1 MPVRGSLLL
10 VSAAALAL
18 AACSENSSESA
29 EAITTMDVAE
39 EASADMAAPPPPP
52 APQSEAGEAM
62 ADGGAETASA
72 LPEIPAA
79 APKIAYVYSYGFRVA
94 RDEIAPLQE
103 RHADMCIKLG
113 PLTCQIRSL
122 QQNGAEDDYGYGEL
136 QLSVAAD
143 KAREFGRELVAA
155 TEKAGGDQVSST
167 IEGEDLS
174 KQIVDTEARLRSREV
189 LRDRLM
195 EVLRTRKGSVQELV
209 EAERGVAQVN
219 EEIDQARSW
228 LQEMRGRVAYSRIT
242 VTYQSEGA
250 GPGGFF
256 EPIRKAIGSIGPVA
270 GNVIGGLILLL
281 TIFLPCGLVG
291 FGLWMLFKRLQR
303 REDAPETK
311 GDGTAE

>member
-1 MPVRGSLLL
+1 MALRSSLLL

-18 AACSENSSESA
+18 AACSDNSSYETA
-29 EAITTMDVAE
+29 EAVTTMDVAE
-39 EASADMAAPPPPP
+39 EPMADAAPPPPP
-52 APQSEAGEAM
+52 AIAEAEAGS
-62 ADGGAETASA
+62 DSSETSS
-72 LPEIPAA
+72 LPAIPAA

-113 PLTCQIRSL
+113 PLTCQVHSL

-242 VTYQSEGA
+242 VTYQSQGA
-250 GPGGFF
+250 GPGGFV
-256 EPIRKAIGSIGPVA
+256 EPIRRAVSSIGPVA

-281 TIFLPCGLVG
+281 TIFLPLGLIG
-291 FGLWMLFKRLQR
+291 YGLWRLFRWLRR
-303 REDAPETK
+303 REES
-311 GDGTAE
+311 TASTD

>member
-1 MPVRGSLLL
+1 MAFRSSLLL
-10 VSAAALAL
+10 VSAAALAV
-18 AACSENSSESA
+18 AACSDNSASETT
-29 EAITTMDVAE
+29 EAVTTMDVAE
-39 EASADMAAPPPPP
+39 ADAMEAPMAE
-52 APQSEAGEAM
+52 SSAGEAISTP
-62 ADGGAETASA
+62 D
-72 LPEIPAA
+72 
-79 APKIAYVYSYGFRVA
+79 FRVA
-94 RDEIAPLQE
+94 RDQIAPLQE

-113 PLTCQIRSL
+113 PLTCQVRSL

-155 TEKAGGDQVSST
+155 TEKAGGDQVASS

-228 LQEMRGRVAYSRIT
+228 LQEMRGRVAYSRVT

-256 EPIRKAIGSIGPVA
+256 EPIRKSIGSIGPVA
-270 GNVIGGLILLL
+270 GTVIGGMIVLL
-281 TIFLPCGLVG
+281 TIFGPIALVV
-291 FGLWMLFKRLQR
+291 FGLWLLLKRIRR
-303 REDAPETK
+303 REETVEK
-311 GDGTAE
+311 AD

>member
-1 MPVRGSLLL
+1 MAFRSSLLL
-10 VSAAALAL
+10 VSAAALAV
-18 AACSENSSESA
+18 AACSDNSASETT
-29 EAITTMDVAE
+29 EAVTTMDVAE
-39 EASADMAAPPPPP
+39 ADAMEAPMAE
-52 APQSEAGEAM
+52 SSAGEAISTP
-62 ADGGAETASA
+62 D
-72 LPEIPAA
+72 IPAA

-94 RDEIAPLQE
+94 RDQIAPLQE

-113 PLTCQIRSL
+113 PLTCQVRSL

-155 TEKAGGDQVSST
+155 TEKAGGDQVASS

-242 VTYQSEGA
+242 VTYQSQGA
-250 GPGGFF
+250 GPGGFV
-256 EPIRKAIGSIGPVA
+256 EPIRRAVSSIGPVA

-281 TIFLPCGLVG
+281 TIFLPLGLIG
-291 FGLWMLFKRLQR
+291 YGLWRLFRWLRR
-303 REDAPETK
+303 REGSAASKD
-311 GDGTAE
+311 

>member
-1 MPVRGSLLL
+1 MPARPSLLF

-18 AACSENSSESA
+18 PLGLAACSESESYETVEAVTTADIA
-29 EAITTMDVAE
+29 E
-39 EASADMAAPPPPP
+39 PPR
-52 APQSEAGEAM
+52 APQAETDEAM
-62 ADGGAETASA
+62 AEAGSAGGETIATS
-72 LPEIPAA
+72 EIPAV
-79 APKIAYVYSYGFRVA
+79 APRIAYVYSYGFRVP
-94 RDEIAPLQE
+94 REDIAPLQQ
-103 RHADMCIKLG
+103 RHADMCIALG
-113 PLTCQIRSL
+113 PLTCQVRSL

-143 KAREFGRELVAA
+143 RARDFGRELAQAA
-155 TEKAGGDQVSST
+155 EAQGGNQISSS

-228 LQEMRGRVAYSRIT
+228 LQEMRGRVAYSRVT
-242 VTYQSEGA
+242 VTYQSESA
-250 GPGGFF
+250 GPGGFI
-256 EPIRKAIGSIGPVA
+256 EPIRKAVGSIGPVA

-281 TIFLPCGLVG
+281 TIFAPLGLVG
-291 FGLWMLFKRLQR
+291 YGVWLLVKRLRR
-303 REDAPETK
+303 REDIAGK
-311 GDGTAE
+311 AD

>member
-1 MPVRGSLLL
+1 MAFRSSLLL
-10 VSAAALAL
+10 VSAAALAV
-18 AACSENSSESA
+18 AACSDNSASETT
-29 EAITTMDVAE
+29 EAVTTMDVAE
-39 EASADMAAPPPPP
+39 ADAMEAPMAE
-52 APQSEAGEAM
+52 SSAGEAISTP
-62 ADGGAETASA
+62 D
-72 LPEIPAA
+72 IPAA

-94 RDEIAPLQE
+94 RDQIAPLQE

-113 PLTCQIRSL
+113 PLTCQVRSL

-155 TEKAGGDQVSST
+155 TEKAGGDQVASS

-219 EEIDQARSW
+219 EEIDQARS
-228 LQEMRGRVAYSRIT
+228 
-242 VTYQSEGA
+242 
-250 GPGGFF
+250 
-256 EPIRKAIGSIGPVA
+256 
-270 GNVIGGLILLL
+270 
-281 TIFLPCGLVG
+281 
-291 FGLWMLFKRLQR
+291 
-303 REDAPETK
+303 
-311 GDGTAE
+311 

>member
-1 MPVRGSLLL
+1 MAVRRSLLL
-10 VSAAALAL
+10 ISTAVLAL
-18 AACSENSSESA
+18 AACSEA
-29 EAITTMDVAE
+29 ETYDSVERVTTVDVTEDAAME
-39 EASADMAAPPPPP
+39 APPPPP
-52 APQSEAGEAM
+52 GAPEAM
-62 ADGGAETASA
+62 SDAAAGDTSS

-79 APKIAYVYSYGFRVA
+79 APTIAYVYSYGFRVA

-103 RHADMCIKLG
+103 RHADMCVALG
-113 PLTCQIRSL
+113 PLTCQVRSL

-143 KAREFGRELVAA
+143 KAREFGRDLVAA
-155 TEKAGGDQVSST
+155 TEKAGGNQVSSS

-195 EVLRTRKGSVQELV
+195 EVLRTRQGSVQELV

-228 LQEMRGRVAYSRIT
+228 LQEMRGRVAYSRVT

-256 EPIRKAIGSIGPVA
+256 EPIRKSVGAIGPLA

-281 TIFLPCGLVG
+281 TIFVPIGLIG
-291 FGLWMLFKRLQR
+291 YGLWRLFRWLRR
-303 REDAPETK
+303 REGSAASKD
-311 GDGTAE
+311 

>member
-1 MPVRGSLLL
+1 MAIRRAFVFGTL
-10 VSAAALAL
+10 AALAL
-18 AACSENSSESA
+18 TACSESESYETT
-29 EAITTMDVAE
+29 EAMTTVDVAE
-39 EASADMAAPPPPP
+39 EAAMEAPAAPADMAA
-52 APQSEAGEAM
+52 EGGDGESISTP
-62 ADGGAETASA
+62 D
-72 LPEIPAA
+72 IPAA

-103 RHADMCIKLG
+103 RHADLCIKLG
-113 PLTCQIRSL
+113 PLTCQVRSL

-143 KAREFGRELVAA
+143 KAREFGRDLVVA
-155 TEKAGGDQVSST
+155 TEKAGGDQVSSS

-228 LQEMRGRVAYSRIT
+228 LQEMRGRVAYSRLT
-242 VTYQSEGA
+242 VTYQSESA

-281 TIFLPCGLVG
+281 TIFVPIGLIG
-291 FGLWMLFKRLQR
+291 FGLWLLIKRLRR
-303 REDAPETK
+303 REETVEK
-311 GDGTAE
+311 AD

>member
-1 MPVRGSLLL
+1 MAFRSSLLL

-18 AACSENSSESA
+18 AACSDNTASETT
-29 EAITTMDVAE
+29 EAITTADIAE
-39 EASADMAAPPPPP
+39 EPAMEASTADSAV
-52 APQSEAGEAM
+52 EASSST
-62 ADGGAETASA
+62 D
-72 LPEIPAA
+72 IPTA
-79 APKIAYVYSYGFRVA
+79 APKIAYVYSYGFRVE
-94 RDEIAPLQE
+94 RDAIAPLQE
-103 RHADMCIKLG
+103 RHADMCANLG
-113 PLTCQIRSL
+113 PLTCQVRSMS
-122 QQNGAEDDYGYGEL
+122 QSGADDDYGYGEL
-136 QLSVAAD
+136 ELSVAAD
-143 KAREFGRELVAA
+143 KARDFGRKL
-155 TEKAGGDQVSST
+155 AGAVEAEGGEQVSST

-250 GPGGFF
+250 GPGGFV
-256 EPIRKAIGSIGPVA
+256 EPIRKAVSSIGPVA

-281 TIFLPCGLVG
+281 TIFGPIALVV
-291 FGLWMLFKRLQR
+291 FGLWLLIKRLR
-303 REDAPETK
+303 RRAP
-311 GDGTAE
+311 DGTSAE

>member
-1 MPVRGSLLL
+1 MAIRRSLML
-10 VSAAALAL
+10 VSAATIAL
-18 AACSENSSESA
+18 AACSDSSSYETT
-29 EAITTMDVAE
+29 EAVTTVDVAE
-39 EASADMAAPPPPP
+39 EAAMDMEAPPPPP
-52 APQSEAGEAM
+52 APSGQSEDATAQGDAVSEA
-62 ADGGAETASA
+62 TS
-72 LPEIPAA
+72 LPDIPAA

-103 RHADMCIKLG
+103 RHADMCIKMG
-113 PLTCQIRSL
+113 PLTCQVRSL

-143 KAREFGRELVAA
+143 KAREFGRDLVAA
-155 TEKAGGDQVSST
+155 TEKAGGDQVSSS

-195 EVLRTRKGSVQELV
+195 EVLQTRKGSVQELV

-228 LQEMRGRVAYSRIT
+228 LQEMRGRVAYSRVT

-256 EPIRKAIGSIGPVA
+256 EPIRKSIGSIGPVA
-270 GNVIGGLILLL
+270 GTVIGGLILLL
-281 TIFLPCGLVG
+281 TIFVPIGLIG
-291 FGLWMLFKRLQR
+291 YGLWRLFRWLRR
-303 REDAPETK
+303 REDS
-311 GDGTAE
+311 TASKD

>member
-1 MPVRGSLLL
+1 MSASRSILL
-10 VSAAALAL
+10 VTSAALAL
-18 AACSENSSESA
+18 AACSESSSYETA
-29 EAITTMDVAE
+29 EAITTADVTE
-39 EASADMAAPPPPP
+39 EAAMDIEPPPPPP
-52 APQSEAGEAM
+52 APP
-62 ADGGAETASA
+62 ADAAAEEGGASETSS
-72 LPEIPAA
+72 LPDIPAA

-94 RDEIAPLQE
+94 REDIAPLQE

-113 PLTCQIRSL
+113 PLTCQVRSL
-122 QQNGAEDDYGYGEL
+122 EQNGAEDDYGYGRLE
-136 QLSVAAD
+136 LSVAAD
-143 KAREFGRELVAA
+143 RAREFGRELVAA
-155 TEKAGGDQVSST
+155 AESEGGDQVSSS

-195 EVLRTRKGSVQELV
+195 EVLQTRKGSVQELV

-242 VTYQSEGA
+242 VNYQSEGA

-281 TIFLPCGLVG
+281 TVLVPIGLVG
-291 FGLWMLFKRLQR
+291 FGIWMLVKRVRR
-303 REDAPETK
+303 REDAAETT
-311 GDGTAE
+311 GE

>member
-1 MPVRGSLLL
+1 MLVRRSLPL
-10 VSAAALAL
+10 VAFATLAL
-18 AACSENSSESA
+18 AACSESETYETA
-29 EAITTMDVAE
+29 EAVTTVDVAE
-39 EASADMAAPPPPP
+39 EAAMEAP
-52 APQSEAGEAM
+52 APQADEAM
-62 ADGGAETASA
+62 AEDGGDAESISTPA
-72 LPEIPAA
+72 IPAA
-79 APKIAYVYSYGFRVA
+79 APKIAYVYSYGFRVD

-103 RHADMCIKLG
+103 RHADMCVKLG
-113 PLTCQIRSL
+113 PLTCQVRSL
-122 QQNGAEDDYGYGEL
+122 QQNGAEDDYGYGRLE
-136 QLSVAAD
+136 LSVAAD
-143 KAREFGRELVAA
+143 RAREFGRELAAA
-155 TEKAGGDQVSST
+155 TDSAGGDQISSS

-281 TIFLPCGLVG
+281 TVFLPIGLVG
-291 FGLWMLFKRLQR
+291 YGISLLVKRVR
-303 REDAPETK
+303 RRKTTETA
-311 GDGTAE
+311 D

>member
-1 MPVRGSLLL
+1 MALRSSLLL
-10 VSAAALAL
+10 VTAGALAL
-18 AACSENSSESA
+18 AACSDNSSYETA
-29 EAITTMDVAE
+29 EAVTTMDVAE
-39 EASADMAAPPPPP
+39 EPMADAAPPPPP
-52 APQSEAGEAM
+52 AIAEAEAGS
-62 ADGGAETASA
+62 DSSETSS
-72 LPEIPAA
+72 LPAIPAA
-79 APKIAYVYSYGFRVA
+79 APKIAYVYSYGFRVG

-113 PLTCQIRSL
+113 PLTCQVRSL

-155 TEKAGGDQVSST
+155 TEKAGGDQVASS

-228 LQEMRGRVAYSRIT
+228 LQEMRGRVAYSRVT

-256 EPIRKAIGSIGPVA
+256 EPIRKSIGSIGPVA
-270 GNVIGGLILLL
+270 GTVIGGMIVLL
-281 TIFLPCGLVG
+281 TIFGPIALVV
-291 FGLWMLFKRLQR
+291 FGLWLLLKRIRR
-303 REDAPETK
+303 REETVEK
-311 GDGTAE
+311 AD

>member
-1 MPVRGSLLL
+1 MAFRRSLLF
-10 VSAAALAL
+10 VSVAALSL
-18 AACSENSSESA
+18 VACSDNSASESA
-29 EAITTMDVAE
+29 EAVTTMDVAE
-39 EASADMAAPPPPP
+39 EPMADMAAP
-52 APQSEAGEAM
+52 APEIAM
-62 ADGGAETASA
+62 ADGETAGDAASS
-72 LPEIPAA
+72 LPDIPAA

-113 PLTCQIRSL
+113 PLTCQVRSL

-155 TEKAGGDQVSST
+155 TEKAGGDQVSSS

-228 LQEMRGRVAYSRIT
+228 LQEMRGRVAYSRVT

-256 EPIRKAIGSIGPVA
+256 EPIRKSIGSIGPVA
-270 GNVIGGLILLL
+270 GTVIGALIVLL
-281 TIFLPCGLVG
+281 TIFLPIGLVG
-291 FGLWMLFKRLQR
+291 FGIWALVKRVRR
-303 REDAPETK
+303 REE
-311 GDGTAE
+311 TAESADNTAD

>member
-1 MPVRGSLLL
+1 MALRSSLLL
-10 VSAAALAL
+10 VTAGALAL
-18 AACSENSSESA
+18 AACSDNSSYETA
-29 EAITTMDVAE
+29 EAVTTMDVAE
-39 EASADMAAPPPPP
+39 EPMADAAPPPPP
-52 APQSEAGEAM
+52 AIAEAEAGS
-62 ADGGAETASA
+62 DSSETSS
-72 LPEIPAA
+72 LPAIPAA
-79 APKIAYVYSYGFRVA
+79 APKIAYVYSYGFRVG

-113 PLTCQIRSL
+113 PLTCQVRSL

-242 VTYQSEGA
+242 VTYQSQGA
-250 GPGGFF
+250 GPGGFV
-256 EPIRKAIGSIGPVA
+256 EPIRRAVSSIGPVA

-281 TIFLPCGLVG
+281 TIFLPLGLIG
-291 FGLWMLFKRLQR
+291 YGLWRLFRWLRR
-303 REDAPETK
+303 REGSAASKD
-311 GDGTAE
+311 

>member
-1 MPVRGSLLL
+1 MALRSSLLL

-18 AACSENSSESA
+18 AACSDNSSYETA
-29 EAITTMDVAE
+29 EAVTTMDVAE
-39 EASADMAAPPPPP
+39 EPMADAAPPPPP
-52 APQSEAGEAM
+52 AIAEAEAGS
-62 ADGGAETASA
+62 DSSETSS
-72 LPEIPAA
+72 LPAIPAA

-113 PLTCQIRSL
+113 PLTCQVHSL

-219 EEIDQARSW
+219 EEIDQSRSW

-242 VTYQSEGA
+242 VTYQSQGA
-250 GPGGFF
+250 GPGGFV
-256 EPIRKAIGSIGPVA
+256 EPIRRAVSSIGPVA

-281 TIFLPCGLVG
+281 TIFLPLGLIG
-291 FGLWMLFKRLQR
+291 YGLWRLFRWLRR
-303 REDAPETK
+303 REES
-311 GDGTAE
+311 TASTD

>member
-1 MPVRGSLLL
+1 MAFRSSLLL
-10 VSAAALAL
+10 VSAGALAL
-18 AACSENSSESA
+18 AACSDNSSYETA
-29 EAITTMDVAE
+29 EAVTTMDVAE
-39 EASADMAAPPPPP
+39 EPMADAAPP
-52 APQSEAGEAM
+52 AIAEAGS
-62 ADGGAETASA
+62 GSNETSS
-72 LPEIPAA
+72 LPAIPAA
-79 APKIAYVYSYGFRVA
+79 APKIAYVYSYGFRVG
-94 RDEIAPLQE
+94 RDEIAALQE

-113 PLTCQIRSL
+113 PLTCQVRSL

-228 LQEMRGRVAYSRIT
+228 LQEMRGRVAYSRVT

-256 EPIRKAIGSIGPVA
+256 EPIRKSIGSIGPVA
-270 GNVIGGLILLL
+270 GTVIGVVKAIR
-281 TIFLPCGLVG
+281 FVLVA
-291 FGLWMLFKRLQR
+291 
-303 REDAPETK
+303 EDCQAFVMGGSLEPV
-311 GDGTAE
+311 DGNVRNEITFHIN

>member
-1 MPVRGSLLL
+1 MSASRSILLGT
-10 VSAAALAL
+10 AAALAL
-18 AACSENSSESA
+18 AACSESSSYETT
-29 EAITTMDVAE
+29 EAITTADVTE
-39 EASADMAAPPPPP
+39 EAAMDIEPPPPPP
-52 APQSEAGEAM
+52 AAPG
-62 ADGGAETASA
+62 ADEGGASETSS
-72 LPEIPAA
+72 LPDIPAA

-94 RDEIAPLQE
+94 REDIAPLQE

-113 PLTCQIRSL
+113 PLTCQVRSL
-122 QQNGAEDDYGYGEL
+122 EQNGAEDDYGYGQLE
-136 QLSVAAD
+136 LSVAAD
-143 KAREFGRELVAA
+143 RAREFGRELVAA
-155 TEKAGGDQVSST
+155 VESEGGDQVSSS

-195 EVLRTRKGSVQELV
+195 EVLQTRKGSVQELV

-250 GPGGFF
+250 GSGGFF

-270 GNVIGGLILLL
+270 GNVIGGLIMLL
-281 TIFLPCGLVG
+281 TVLVPIGLVG
-291 FGLWMLFKRLQR
+291 FGIWMLVKRVR
-303 REDAPETK
+303 RRAETVEK
-311 GDGTAE
+311 AD